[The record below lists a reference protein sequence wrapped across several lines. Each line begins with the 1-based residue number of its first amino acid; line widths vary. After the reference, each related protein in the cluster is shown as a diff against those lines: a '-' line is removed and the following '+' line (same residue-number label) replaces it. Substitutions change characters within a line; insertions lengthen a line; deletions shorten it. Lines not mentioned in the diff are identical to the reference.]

1 MTISR
6 SLISVFTISLA
17 CLSTGVAHADA
28 ANVFKQRIQ
37 NLRIAAPEPEAPPP
51 PPPAKD
57 PHFANVVL
65 LAQAS
70 GAALADNSQY
80 HAPLTF
86 GTGATLDSVNTR
98 FPGTASMAFTAS
110 STGIWVGNFSQ
121 ARYDFATTNTRW
133 TVEAWVRLSGP
144 QSSIGTYRL
153 DVVGAAESMRG
164 WEAGIYGSGVTTVYP
179 GYGGVT
185 APAAMNV
192 GQWHHVT
199 WQRNGLA
206 HSIGVDGVVKQ
217 VQNFGST
224 ASGTYLR
231 IGGNF
236 NNLVGIP
243 YNLQDVRMTS
253 GVNRYPFVI
262 GATYDVPTEPL
273 PAQ

>member
-6 SLISVFTISLA
+6 SLLCVFTISLA
-17 CLSTGVAHADA
+17 CLSAGVAHADT

-70 GAALADNSQY
+70 GVALADNSQY

-110 STGIWVGNFSQ
+110 SPGIWVGNFSQ
-121 ARYDFATTNTRW
+121 ARYDFALANTRW

-153 DVVGAAESMRG
+153 DVVGGPGSVNG
-164 WEAGIYGSGVTTVYP
+164 WEASIPAGGVATIYP
-179 GYGGVT
+179 GYGGVS
-185 APAAMNV
+185 APSV
-192 GQWHHVT
+192 LTPGQWHHVT
-199 WQRNGLA
+199 WQRDGLV

-217 VQNFGST
+217 VQNYGST
-224 ASGTYLR
+224 AAGSYLR
-231 IGGNF
+231 IGSNF
-236 NNLVGIP
+236 NNRVGIP